1 MRVEFGALCIR
12 CVSVLLCLIYRPC
25 KPFRP
30 EQSRLLFSPTTQQL
44 SQNIDAET
52 LETFILMS
60 KVDGSASTSI
70 STVCSDN
77 VTAGESVL
85 ASHVNSG

>member
-1 MRVEFGALCIR
+1 VRVEFGALCIK
-12 CVSVLLCLIYRPC
+12 CVSALLCLIYRPC

-44 SQNIDAET
+44 SKNIDAET
-52 LETFILMS
+52 MKTFIQMS

-70 STVCSDN
+70 SSVCSDN
-77 VTAGESVL
+77 LTAGESAL